1 MPRVARKLAMVR
13 GRVARVTRLDGCARP
28 VIGEY
33 NQAVTDGVITA
44 TFTANQSDTDEIS
57 VTNMNGKRCIYEP
70 SLPELSGYSVD
81 VQFCSVEPEVFE
93 IITGQT
99 LVFGAD
105 GTVLGL
111 EIDTQIKLGDKGF
124 ALEIFAG
131 SAATDACDDEQAEG
145 QYGYL
150 LLPRL
155 QGGILG
161 DFTVENGAINFTI
174 SGAATRDGN
183 QWGVGPYAVDRDSAG
198 VISTLFQP
206 VSKTAAL
213 RMQITTVAPPEPTNG
228 ARPLLDSSRPDLT
241 SIAGIEGT
249 TAMEAD
255 FTATPAATGPVWWDF
270 GDGSWDYVAAPGA
283 TDHVY
288 DTPGTYTVLASQN
301 GKSWTSTTVTVPFP

>member
-1 MPRVARKLAMVR
+1 MPRTARKLTLVR

-33 NQAVTDGVITA
+33 NQAVTEGVITA
-44 TFTANQSDTDEIS
+44 TFTANQNETEEIS
-57 VTNMNGKRCIYEP
+57 VVNMNGKRCVFEP

-81 VQFCSVEPEVFE
+81 VQFCAVEPELFE

-99 LVFGAD
+99 LVFDAL
-105 GTVLGL
+105 GTVVGL
-111 EIDTQIKLGDKGF
+111 EIDTQIKLDDKGF

-131 SAATDACDDEQAEG
+131 SQSVDACEDPNAEG

-174 SGAATRDGN
+174 TGAATRDGN
-183 QWGVGPYAVDRDSAG
+183 QWGNGPYAVDRDADG
-198 VISTLFQP
+198 DPAPLFQAL
-206 VSKTAAL
+206 SRTAAL
-213 RMQITTVAPPEPTNG
+213 RMQITTVAPPEPTDG
-228 ARPLLDSSRPDLT
+228 ARPLLDSSLPAFA
-241 SIAGIEGT
+241 SIAATEGDTDMTAEFAT
-249 TAMEAD
+249 TAV
-255 FTATPAATGPVWWDF
+255 ATGPVWWDF
-270 GDGSWDYVAAPGA
+270 GDGGWDYVAAPGA

-288 DTPGTYTVLASQN
+288 DEPGTYTVLASQN
-301 GKSWTSTTVTVPFP
+301 GVNWTSTTVTVPFP